1 MSLHVIRYI
10 IPLVDIYALVDMMDT
25 TTIRVS
31 RSARDK
37 LKIMAARERV
47 SASALIEKMV
57 DEREKS
63 FWEGFGEEAGKFLDS
78 EEKKRRK
85 VFEGALADGLKK

>member
-1 MSLHVIRYI
+1 
-10 IPLVDIYALVDMMDT
+10 MDT

-31 RSARDK
+31 RSARAK

-47 SASALIEKMV
+47 SASALIEKMIA
-57 DEREKS
+57 EREKA

-78 EEKKRRK
+78 AEKKTRK
-85 VFEGALADGLKK
+85 TFDGTLADGLKK